1 MAFSA
6 RARSLEFRRCPRGT
20 CPPEVRVAIGG
31 DNLSPR
37 LSTPCL
43 STPRLSTEKGT
54 RVGDR
59 AAAGNVGTAR
69 TRATSSLLD
78 RVEARFTV
86 PRRFTLDGT
95 DRAGLRGGA

>member
-1 MAFSA
+1 MAMAFSA

-31 DNLSPR
+31 DNLS
-37 LSTPCL
+37 PCL

-95 DRAGLRGGA
+95 DHAGPRGGA

>member
-1 MAFSA
+1 MPARHVSA
-6 RARSLEFRRCPRGT
+6 GGARRHRG
-20 CPPEVRVAIGG
+20 
-31 DNLSPR
+31 DDLSPR
-37 LSTPCL
+37 L

-95 DRAGLRGGA
+95 DRAGPRGGA